1 MQKTIVAALALL
13 ASASVASASDLPSR
27 KAPAAPALPTLAQAP
42 FYAGVNVGANWSEDA
57 RVYSGGAVAGWNVL
71 PFLAVEGT
79 YDFSRPQAKVGG
91 DWNYGNT
98 FAVNIV
104 PQYKIPNVN
113 LTIYG
118 IGGIGYRWN
127 SVTSDY
133 SVYNIG
139 VGAKYEF
146 TPSIELDVRYRRID
160 AIEKVNRNAE
170 DRITTGVNYK
180 F

>member
-13 ASASVASASDLPSR
+13 ASAAAASASDLPSK
-27 KAPAAPALPTLAQAP
+27 KAPAAPALPTLAQSY
-42 FYAGVNVGANWSEDA
+42 YAGVNVGANWSEDA

-98 FAVNIV
+98 FAVNVV
-104 PQYKIPNVN
+104 PQYKIPGADV
-113 LTIYG
+113 TVYG

-127 SVTSDY
+127 SVTADY
-133 SVYNIG
+133 SVYNVG

-146 TPSIELDVRYRRID
+146 MPSVELDVRYRRID
-160 AIEKVNRNAE
+160 AIEKANRNAE